1 MLYIHY
7 GHANPCMTLHAK
19 TDMGAPTTCK
29 WVAPLTFTLGI

>member
-19 TDMGAPTTCK
+19 IDMGAPTTCK
-29 WVAPLTFTLGI
+29 WVAPLTFT